1 MKLIHQLVS
10 QISHMKTK
18 GYRLLIGGFYFSGDD
33 YQLFIFLTNASF
45 TDTI

>member
-33 YQLFIFLTNASF
+33 CQLFIFLTNASF